1 MGPISM
7 CDFAPRL
14 SLDYFDKRLH
24 LKQLS
29 LTTAESG
36 CHVVV
41 SRCRWHIVRSSAVPP
56 PFLLLSMPLRYSWGS
71 ACKGAV
77 YLGAMIKPV
86 RTEAMGGLYS
96 GPIHGSFDSR
106 VWLLKA
112 ACRLLRFFKLL
123 QVHVHSHVLFF
134 SFFPSLFLSISISL
148 SLAPSLLRNCHI
160 VGHVGEGR
168 TEKQTTLLLL

>member
-106 VWLLKA
+106 VWLCESGLSTA
-112 ACRLLRFFKLL
+112 AVL
-123 QVHVHSHVLFF
+123 QTFTGTRSFSCAFF
-134 SFFPSLFLSISISL
+134 SLSFLLYFFLSLSRSL
-148 SLAPSLLRNCHI
+148 WPRLS
-160 VGHVGEGR
+160 
-168 TEKQTTLLLL
+168 